1 MPLASSTTDHS
12 PEEVMDSVPEEFQQV
27 LSISQIRATHV
38 INDYVERPACKQAA
52 SLVAV
57 SQTPPVHKVEMTQER
72 LVSSVFQ
79 EFHPSQPHQTLPP
92 QQPLSHSSTTSSISH
107 STATSEQQ
115 LLRAITPSHSG
126 HSLIRTQ
133 PRASDPKA
141 EDLLLK
147 GAPEKSPTLHSGHL
161 FICEECGHCKC
172 AQCAT
177 ARPLPSCWL
186 CNQRCLCSP
195 ENLID
200 YGTCLCCVK
209 GIFYHCSS
217 DDEDTCADDPC
228 SCGPGSCCA
237 RWMAMGLL
245 SLLMPCLCCYLP
257 TFGCLKLCQK
267 GYDAVKRPG
276 CRCQNHTNTVCRK
289 VSPPSG
295 LTLPKT
301 LDKPV

>member
-1 MPLASSTTDHS
+1 MPLASSTTEHS
-12 PEEVMDSVPEEFQQV
+12 PEEAMDSMPEEFQQV
-27 LSISQIRATHV
+27 LSISQIRATRAT
-38 INDYVERPACKQAA
+38 NDYVERPACKQAA
-52 SLVAV
+52 SVVAV
-57 SQTPPVHKVEMTQER
+57 SQTPPVHKVEMTQEC

-79 EFHPSQPHQTLPP
+79 EFHSSQPHQTLPP
-92 QQPLSHSSTTSSISH
+92 QQPLSHSSTASSISH
-107 STATSEQQ
+107 STATSEQH

-133 PRASDPKA
+133 PQASDPKT
-141 EDLLLK
+141 EELLK
-147 GAPEKSPTLHSGHL
+147 GTPEKSPTLHPGHL

-177 ARPLPSCWL
+177 ARTLPSCWL

-200 YGTCLCCVK
+200 YGTCFCCVK

-237 RWMAMGLL
+237 RWVAMGLL

-267 GYDAVKRPG
+267 GYDAIKRPG

-289 VSPPSG
+289 ISPPSG
-295 LTLPKT
+295 LALPKT